1 MKNQKIIL
9 ASLFAAFTLAACSKP
24 SDDAKTAQN
33 DAQPAATAQADT
45 ATEDTA
51 KAEDKADE
59 HGEHDAHDGHDHESE
74 NHEGHDHEGHDHGD
88 HAGHDH
94 AHAGNAYQCGD
105 KTVYLAIHD
114 HEGEMEAHLTTDD
127 IEYDLN
133 QDPANANRYTTDDGI
148 TGGSMAMTV
157 AGDKIKVTGADN
169 AVLLDCSRK
178 S

>member
-45 ATEDTA
+45 VAEDAA

-59 HGEHDAHDGHDHESE
+59 HGEHDAHDGHDHEGE
-74 NHEGHDHEGHDHGD
+74 NHEGHDHEGHDH
-88 HAGHDH
+88 
-94 AHAGNAYQCGD
+94 AHAGDAYQCGD